1 MENFDI
7 QKIKKY
13 FPLVDKATD
22 NNGLITCIIAYIV
35 VAFVVSL
42 VMGILGIPVISWL
55 IGSLVDLWALIGI
68 ILGIVTWLGAQNGG
82 NSNNNGNQQQ

>member
-42 VMGILGIPVISWL
+42 VMGI
-55 IGSLVDLWALIGI
+55 
-68 ILGIVTWLGAQNGG
+68 
-82 NSNNNGNQQQ
+82 